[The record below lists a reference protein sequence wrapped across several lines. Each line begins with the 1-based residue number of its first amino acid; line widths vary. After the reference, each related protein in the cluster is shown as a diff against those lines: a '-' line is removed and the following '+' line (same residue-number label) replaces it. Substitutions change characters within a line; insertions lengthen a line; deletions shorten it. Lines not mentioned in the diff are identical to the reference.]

1 MKKEDIKKIIM
12 EEAKRIKNLVEEKK
26 QIESQLKNIQEGE
39 KTPFFM
45 QLKKEFG
52 IPEGG
57 DIRDVNGQTYVHYY
71 GQNKKASDWADSI
84 RKKYG
89 KKIVFTDTS
98 KMKKNKSEEM
108 DETTGKSHTVNKR
121 ASHKGEIGKTLKK
134 ESEIEEMAGVNQTSS
149 RQAGK
154 NTTNPVYKSRNKRN
168 QINESQILRALI
180 KNSLLEGIIK
190 EDDLDL
196 GDPGDYF
203 PITVK
208 NQKDFEIFKNV
219 VNKGIDS
226 RLEGFTKSKFKTT
239 ENSLGKAF
247 LFNFHMSELPILL
260 RRLEYLSDSTG
271 DEEYYDWLQVILDYP
286 LYNVGIAYQT
296 TTEESSE
303 LGDFDDTGWE
313 EEYES
318 SSINDIKNK
327 AFNYGTTEPS
337 SSPIQAGISWSSTSA
352 ESSRDF
358 YEKGIEKYYK
368 LHIKHL
374 NDSDLSIEEARYFNS
389 IINPKR
395 NSLKEGVDMKNFR
408 VTVKHDEGKITF
420 SVKASSEDSAKKMVM
435 KAENCPESAII
446 SVKEK

>member
-1 MKKEDIKKIIM
+1 MKKEDVKKIIM

-26 QIESQLKNIQEGE
+26 QIESQLKTIQEGD
-39 KTPFFM
+39 KNPFFM

-52 IPEGG
+52 VPDGG
-57 DIRDVNGQTYVHYY
+57 DIRDANGQVYVYYY
-71 GQNKKASDWADSI
+71 GQNKKALDWADSI
-84 RKKYG
+84 KKKHG
-89 KKIVFTDTS
+89 KKVIYTDTS
-98 KMKKNKSEEM
+98 KMKKNKPEM

-134 ESEIEEMAGVNQTSS
+134 ESEIEEMTGVSQTSS
-149 RQAGK
+149 RQTGK

-226 RLEGFTKSKFKTT
+226 HLEGFTKSKFKTT

-260 RRLEYLSDSTG
+260 RRLEYLSDLTG

-286 LYNVGIAYQT
+286 LYNVGITYQT
-296 TTEESSE
+296 TTEESSK

-337 SSPIQAGISWSSTSA
+337 SSLQKGVIWWTSTNA
-352 ESSRDF
+352 ETSRDF
-358 YEKGIEKYYK
+358 YEKGIEKYYS
-368 LHIKHL
+368 LHIRHL
-374 NDSDLSIEEARYFNS
+374 NDADLSEEEIKYFNR

-420 SVKASSEDSAKKMVM
+420 SVKASSEDAAKKMVM
-435 KAENCPESAII
+435 KAEGCPESAII